1 MKSVFWRT
9 FWIAVASAI
18 ASAVA
23 VLVFVF
29 TGKGNSYNGTKPDP
43 DAAARLEAARK
54 KEEERIAAEIAAA
67 GNEALAEMFNNSIKK
82 EKRKT

>member
-1 MKSVFWRT
+1 MNAKWRT

-23 VLVFVF
+23 VLVFIL
-29 TGKGNSYNGTKPDP
+29 TGKGRGNFQKPDP
-43 DAAARLEAARK
+43 QAAARLEAARK

-67 GNEALAEMFNNSIKK
+67 GNEALAHMFNESIKK
-82 EKRKT
+82 EKRKP